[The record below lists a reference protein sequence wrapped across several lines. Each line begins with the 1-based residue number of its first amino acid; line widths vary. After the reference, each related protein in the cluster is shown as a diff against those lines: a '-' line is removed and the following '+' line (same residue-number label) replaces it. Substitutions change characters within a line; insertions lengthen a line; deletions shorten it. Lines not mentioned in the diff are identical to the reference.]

1 MTLGITG
8 AFRWA
13 GTIVS
18 PPKHGHTC
26 AVALDVEVNCHSL
39 ADAFASGWRRGYSSP
54 SSLVTLAPAGGRR
67 SCPPGLLVVAAS
79 CFRRFLREMDLF
91 FEGSSYVGNGIEYR
105 GMAAIFKEDFAVF
118 KEDFAVFHLMPQGPF

>member
-54 SSLVTLAPAGGRR
+54 SSLVTLAPAGGAGDRA
-67 SCPPGLLVVAAS
+67 LLVCWWWQQVAFDA
-79 CFRRFLREMDLF
+79 F
-91 FEGSSYVGNGIEYR
+91 FARWTSFSR
-105 GMAAIFKEDFAVF
+105 AV
-118 KEDFAVFHLMPQGPF
+118 VM